1 MGLSTAT
8 SRSFVCMDGS
18 WMTRNAVLTL
28 IQASP
33 LLTECLEHARR
44 AGEDDPS
51 HDVSHLLRVTVW
63 TLRLMT
69 ASVNRESAIIA
80 ALLHDVVAIPKDSP
94 LRNQASRMSADYAR
108 RLLTGRMA
116 DDTVSEI
123 CDAIEDHSFSR
134 GQTPRSD
141 LGRALQDADRLES
154 LGVLGFYRCVVTG
167 VRMGAR
173 LMHDEDPWATGR
185 ELDDVAYSVDH
196 WFRKLRLLPGTMQ
209 TEAGRQEAER
219 RAATYRMLLRELG
232 EEIGVDAPNEM

>member
-1 MGLSTAT
+1 
-8 SRSFVCMDGS
+8 
-18 WMTRNAVLTL
+18 MTREDVLL
-28 IQASP
+28 VIEASP
-33 LLTECLEHARR
+33 LLTACLEHARR

-51 HDVSHLLRVTVW
+51 HDVSHLLRVTLW

-69 ASVNRESAIIA
+69 ASVDRESAIIA
-80 ALLHDVVAIPKDSP
+80 SLLHDVVAIPKDSP

-108 RLLTGRMA
+108 GLLCGRIV
-116 DDTVSEI
+116 DEKLNEI

-173 LMHDEDPWATGR
+173 LMHDEDPWATRR
-185 ELDDVAYSVDH
+185 ELNDVAYSVDH

-219 RAATYRMLLRELG
+219 RAATYRRLLRELG
-232 EEIGVDAPNEM
+232 EEIGVDAPDEM